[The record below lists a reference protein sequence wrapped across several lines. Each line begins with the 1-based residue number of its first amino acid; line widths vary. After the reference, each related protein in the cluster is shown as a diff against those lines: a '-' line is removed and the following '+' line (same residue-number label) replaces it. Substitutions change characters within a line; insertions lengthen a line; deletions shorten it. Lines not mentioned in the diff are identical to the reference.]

1 VKKRHGVLAF
11 LITLSGITFF
21 DRLAIAVAGP
31 RIQDELHIPPERWG
45 WVLGAFAL
53 AYGIFEMPSGAS
65 GDRFG
70 RRRVLTR
77 IVLWWSAFTALTAAA
92 TGYVQL
98 MVTQF
103 LFGAGEAGAY
113 PNASGVIAR
122 WFPKTERARA
132 QGAVWGASRVG
143 GALSPLLVVPLLRAV
158 GWRGMFLVL
167 SGLGLIWAAL
177 WRSWFHD
184 RPSEQPGIGVAEL
197 EEIGEVTSPTAATLR
212 SLTVA
217 AQVKEPTPNGAASVS
232 ERRSHGSVW
241 RDLFRSRQTWLLM
254 GMYWCYVWGSWFY
267 FSWFPTFLVRGVGLS
282 EKEMGLFSALPFV
295 LGCCG
300 NLAGGVLSD
309 RLAVRYG
316 LKVARCGQ
324 ASASLAIS
332 ALLIVGLAWAT
343 DKVLVVVLSSVG
355 FGVLDLMLPATWSLC
370 LDLGRSHAGLL
381 TGAMNS
387 AGLAGGFVCTVLF
400 GYLVRATGG
409 YRVPL
414 SIVGV
419 MVMASAVLFA
429 LIDPYRPVWK
439 EGER

>member
-11 LITLSGITFF
+11 LIMLSGITFF

-53 AYGIFEMPSGAS
+53 AYGIFEIPSGAS
-65 GDRFG
+65 GDRLG

-77 IVLWWSAFTALTAAA
+77 IVVWWSAFTALTAAA

-132 QGAVWGASRVG
+132 QGAVWAASRVG
-143 GALSPLLVVPLLRAV
+143 GALSPLLVVPLLRAA

-184 RPSEQPGIGVAEL
+184 HPSGQPGISAAEL
-197 EEIGEVTSPTAATLR
+197 HEIGAF
-212 SLTVA
+212 
-217 AQVKEPTPNGAASVS
+217 TPPIRG
-232 ERRSHGSVW
+232 GVW
-241 RDLFRSRQTWLLM
+241 RALFRSRQTWLLM

-332 ALLIVGLAWAT
+332 ALLILGLAWAT
-343 DKVLVVVLSSVG
+343 NKVLVVVLSSVG
-355 FGVLDLMLPATWSLC
+355 FGVLDMMLPATWSLC
-370 LDLGRSHAGLL
+370 LDLGRAHAGVL

-409 YRVPL
+409 YGTPL
-414 SIVGV
+414 SVVAV
-419 MVMASAVLFA
+419 MVMASAILFA

-439 EGER
+439 EGEL